1 MMILTQSNQW
11 VNLAYVATIDTYE
24 GKYKDENGNEIPA
37 YQIVAKLHSGD
48 EAVLG
53 IYENESDIEDI
64 LTNTLVA
71 CLNSDCPMFR
81 MPKDRR

>member
-11 VNLAYVATIDTYE
+11 VNLAYVVTIDTYE
-24 GKYKDENGNEIPA
+24 GHYQDKNGNDIPA

-53 IYENESDIEDI
+53 VYEDELEVEDI
-64 LTNTLVA
+64 LTNTLVT
-71 CLNSDCPMFR
+71 CLNSDSKTFV
-81 MPKDRR
+81 MPKG